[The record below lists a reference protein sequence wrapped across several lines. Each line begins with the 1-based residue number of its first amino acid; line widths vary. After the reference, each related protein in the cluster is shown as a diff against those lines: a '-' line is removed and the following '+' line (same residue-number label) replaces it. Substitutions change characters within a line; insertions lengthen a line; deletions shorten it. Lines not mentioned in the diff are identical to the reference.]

1 MIEQPAPSTRFFVVW
16 SLFTLA
22 TYVAVG
28 STAQMLH
35 LAWGLW
41 ASELVLFAGLAVIGW
56 QVAGFAPKAAFGMT
70 RFEGRSFGLG
80 VAYGTINYLAWA
92 VPLMALA
99 EAIFPQRIVE
109 MFDSSQL
116 FNRNSQ
122 LEVVIAIAGA
132 AIAAPFCEELFFRGF
147 VQQGFREAPRGI
159 VVTALIFSAF
169 HFDPVGFM
177 ARFELGVLFGL
188 LAWRAGSLW
197 PAIGA
202 HAANNTVSTLLFFL
216 SGDEKDA
223 ELVWWVPVLLFV
235 VGNSALYVLA
245 RATKGTLT
253 AREPMQRVAIDVK
266 PPATLFAPW
275 VLGGVASFLLLLAV
289 DWRGVALNLIDARLQ
304 PAQRLRTSDDV
315 KALRA
320 KARAGD
326 APLSDYEARLQS
338 SR

>member
-1 MIEQPAPSTRFFVVW
+1 MIEQPSPSTRFFVVW

-22 TYVAVG
+22 AYVAVG

-41 ASELVLFAGLAVIGW
+41 ASEIVLFAGLAVIGW
-56 QVAGFAPKAAFGMT
+56 QVAGFSPKAAFGMT

-80 VAYGTINYLAWA
+80 FAYGTLNYLAWA

-99 EAIFPQRIVE
+99 EAIFPKRLVE
-109 MFDSSQL
+109 MFDSSRL
-116 FNRNSQ
+116 FERNSQ
-122 LEVVIAIAGA
+122 LEVLIAIAGA

-159 VVTALIFSAF
+159 VMTALIFSAF

-188 LAWRAGSLW
+188 LAWRAGSIW

-235 VGNSALYVLA
+235 FGNAALYVLA
-245 RATKGTLT
+245 RATKGKLQ
-253 AREPMQRVAIDVK
+253 ANEPMQRVSIEVK
-266 PPATLFAPW
+266 SPATLFSPW

-289 DWRGVALNLIDARLQ
+289 DWRGVALNVIDARIQ
-304 PAQRLRTSDDV
+304 PAESVRKRDDV
-315 KALRA
+315 KALRVR
-320 KARAGD
+320 ARSGEV
-326 APLSDYEARLQS
+326 PLRDYEARLQS
-338 SR
+338 DR